1 MQLIQALVDL
11 QEDYEA
17 SKATQPEFYRA
28 GDSLQY
34 GVAPKLPQRNVE
46 LMVAE
51 LNEQRAKKQA
61 YSRRWGWHAIE
72 YHLCHRC
79 DFASDAPAA
88 ACTCCVPDHNVE
100 LMVAE

>member
-1 MQLIQALVDL
+1 MPAYV

-61 YSRRWGWHAIE
+61 YSRRCAQVTRCGVSVTLSIE
-72 YHLCHRC
+72 LSVKNKEARSW
-79 DFASDAPAA
+79 AS
-88 ACTCCVPDHNVE
+88 
-100 LMVAE
+100 L